1 MVADVAQV
9 GSSEQCVADGMNE
22 HVGIAMAQQPQL
34 MLYLDAPQ
42 PEVAIFHQLMD
53 VVTHANSY
61 SKRMILHNNKGNLNS
76 PPLPSGGVGGGYY
89 LLNKSLMPSMSNDR
103 VKRSVWSSGL
113 LFAVAMT

>member
-1 MVADVAQV
+1 MVAYVAQV

-34 MLYLDAPQ
+34 MLYLDA
-42 PEVAIFHQLMD
+42 
-53 VVTHANSY
+53 
-61 SKRMILHNNKGNLNS
+61 S
-76 PPLPSGGVGGGYY
+76 PREGLGVGLY